1 MKPCVSTRAAVAV
14 AVAAAAATGIAA
26 AQPASVSGTMTI
38 HGAPIELRHAIAQSY
53 ASPPGGAVSVY
64 AIALTDR
71 PLPEGALDG
80 PEGAGVRRLAYEKKV
95 RGLLLLIEPSD
106 PSGATAVALD
116 AFGTK
121 GLKASIIKFGEPDW
135 QKLGDFKVAGN
146 RVSAKAVREWPNDP
160 VHYRLAFDVPLTP
173 EPSVVHDAKGAEA
186 VRASPAWQAASAHV
200 DRMLKLKATPKTIAA
215 LQAGFGP
222 TARAQNEVVLQ
233 HFLDDRGFADHTKKR
248 AREMRSALDSA
259 SRVVERGRWATI
271 VPADA
276 KAKPIELVA
285 GEGGRWLLGQ

>member
-1 MKPCVSTRAAVAV
+1 MKPRVTTRAAVAV
-14 AVAAAAATGIAA
+14 AIAAAAATGIAA

-38 HGAPIELRHAIAQSY
+38 HGAPIKLRHAIAQSY
-53 ASPPGGAVSVY
+53 ANPPGGAVTVY
-64 AIALTDR
+64 AVALTDR

-106 PSGATAVALD
+106 PSGATMVALD

-135 QKLGDFKVAGN
+135 NKLGDLKLAGN
-146 RVSAKAVREWPNDP
+146 RVSAKAAREWPNDA
-160 VHYRLAFDVPLTP
+160 VRFQLAFDIPLTP
-173 EPSVVHDAKGAEA
+173 EPPVVNDAKGSEA
-186 VRASPAWQAASAHV
+186 VRASPAWQAASAQV
-200 DRMLKLKATPKTIAA
+200 DRMLKATPKTIAA

-222 TARAQNEVVLQ
+222 TARAQNEVLLQ
-233 HFLDDRGFADHTKKR
+233 HFLDDPGFAEHTKKR

-276 KAKPIELVA
+276 NAKPIELVA
-285 GEGGRWLLGQ
+285 GDGGRWLLGQ